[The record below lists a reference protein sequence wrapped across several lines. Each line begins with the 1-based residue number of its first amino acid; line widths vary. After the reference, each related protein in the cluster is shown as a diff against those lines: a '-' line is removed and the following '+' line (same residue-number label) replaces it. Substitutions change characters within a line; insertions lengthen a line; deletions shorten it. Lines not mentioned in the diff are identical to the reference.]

1 MSVAPPIRPRPLAA
15 LLATLVLAGPS
26 FATAQDRFPLSDE
39 HKRWLEEE
47 VIYII
52 SEREKNAFER
62 LQSENERN
70 AFIAAFWQRR
80 DTEPLTPENE
90 FRTEHYRRIEYANTR
105 LGGETPQ
112 PGWMTDRGRVY
123 IKLGEPD
130 DRETFQAVPGLYPAE
145 LWFYLQR
152 REVLLPPLYI
162 LFFRDNNSGPYRQFN
177 HVFDDP
183 EDLMPA
189 QALDINDS
197 RRAAFE
203 FLQEMSPQLAHST
216 ITMRAD
222 RGPATGL
229 MQPDQASL
237 DAAALLLDIERAPH
251 RRLDTNWAS
260 AAEAGRGLVETEYL
274 FNFIPSSGITRVLV
288 GPETLSTGALAH
300 YAIEI
305 EPQHFTLARQEDGDD
320 YFTRFEIQ
328 GEVTDTEGTVVYA
341 FATTP
346 FLRLT
351 ESQLREVG
359 ARPFAY
365 RGMFPLIPG
374 EWQFRLVLKNEAR
387 TEYTVFEDALEV
399 PDSGR
404 SWLGRPFVLHSHDP
418 AAEANATWTTGGF
431 RLTPNA
437 RASGTVGS
445 HLQVAVAAGG
455 TGAISLR
462 AYPWRPDETAG
473 SEGTAPVF
481 EADVPINAGLGLADI
496 DLGDWGTGRYLLV
509 AARDGRR
516 SSSVLDLSARRGVS
530 APWGL
535 TDSFDP
541 LTPGAA
547 PASLAEQWL
556 RLDDLDRAQPL
567 FEAALAANPNLI
579 RARMVLARIALDEE
593 RSEVAVRLL
602 EPALAQ
608 QPDNTRILRAL
619 GDAHQQARSLSRA
632 VELFERSLALEAPDI
647 SLLNSLGV
655 ALVGLGENNRA
666 LTYLERSLDLDGGQ
680 DQVRELVV
688 RLRAGS
694 GPPGR

>member
-1 MSVAPPIRPRPLAA
+1 MTAPPPSRLPLLLASLLVAAPLA
-15 LLATLVLAGPS
+15 P
-26 FATAQDRFPLSDE
+26 AQDRFPLSDE
-39 HKRWLEEE
+39 HQKWLEEE

-52 SEREKNAFER
+52 SEREKDAFQRLHSEAER
-62 LQSENERN
+62 E
-70 AFIAAFWQRR
+70 AFIAAFWARR
-80 DTEPLTPENE
+80 DPEPLTPENE
-90 FRTEHYRRIEYANTR
+90 FRTEHYARIAYANSR

-145 LWFYLQR
+145 LWFYLQQK
-152 REVLLPPLYI
+152 EVLLPPLYI

-183 EDLMPA
+183 EDLLPA

-251 RRLDTNWAS
+251 RRLDTNWVSS
-260 AAEAGRGLVETEYL
+260 ADAGRGLVETEYL
-274 FNFIPSSGITRVLV
+274 FNFVPSAGITRVLA
-288 GPETLSTGALAH
+288 GPQSPSTGVLVH
-300 YAIEI
+300 YAVEI
-305 EPQHFTLARQEDGDD
+305 EPQHFTLARQEDGDE

-328 GEVTDTEGTVVYA
+328 GEVTNDEGTVIYG
-341 FATTP
+341 FAATP

-351 ESQLREVG
+351 ESQLQEVG

-374 EWQFRLVLKNEAR
+374 HWQFRIVLKNEAR
-387 TEYTVFEDALEV
+387 TEYTVFEDELRI
-399 PDSGR
+399 PDPSTT
-404 SWLGRPFVLHSHDP
+404 WLGRPFILHAHDP
-418 AAEANATWTTGGF
+418 ATDLGATWTTASF

-437 RASGTVGS
+437 RASSTVGS
-445 HLQVAVAAGG
+445 HVQVAVAANG
-455 TGAISLR
+455 TDTVSLR
-462 AYPWRPDETAG
+462 AYPWEPGDIEGGGRPPPTFET
-473 SEGTAPVF
+473 EIPVTTR
-481 EADVPINAGLGLADI
+481 LGVAEI
-496 DLGDWGTGRYLLV
+496 DLGDWDTGRYLLV
-509 AARDGRR
+509 AAQGDQRR
-516 SSSVLDLSARRGVS
+516 NSVFDLSARRGVS
-530 APWGL
+530 TPWGL

-556 RLDDLDRAQPL
+556 RLDQMDRARPL
-567 FEAALAANPNLI
+567 FEVALRANPNLV
-579 RARMVLARIALDEE
+579 RARTILARIALDEE
-593 RSEVAVRLL
+593 RSEDAVRLL

-608 QPDNTRILRAL
+608 QPNSPQILRPLA
-619 GDAHQQARSLSRA
+619 DAHLQARNLSRA
-632 VELFERSLALEAPDI
+632 VELFERAIALEAPDT
-647 SLLNSLGV
+647 SLLNALGV
-655 ALVGLGENNRA
+655 ALVGLGDNARA
-666 LTYLERSLDLDGGQ
+666 ISYLERSLALDNSQ
-680 DQVRELVV
+680 DEVRELVTK
-688 RLRAGS
+688 LRAGL
-694 GPPGR
+694 

>member
-1 MSVAPPIRPRPLAA
+1 MSVTSAVPTRPLAA
-15 LLATLVLAGPS
+15 LLATLVLAVPG
-26 FATAQDRFPLSDE
+26 FVAAQDHFPLSEE
-39 HKRWLEEE
+39 HRKWLEEE
-47 VIYII
+47 VVYII
-52 SEREKNAFER
+52 SSREKEAFEK
-62 LQSENERN
+62 LQSEAERE
-70 AFIAAFWQRR
+70 AFITAFWQRR
-80 DTEPLTPENE
+80 DPEPLTPENE
-90 FRTEHYRRIEYANTR
+90 FRTEHYQRIEYANSR
-105 LGGETPQ
+105 LGGETAQ

-145 LWFYLQR
+145 LWFYLQQR
-152 REVLLPPLYI
+152 NVLLPPLYI

-203 FLQEMSPQLAHST
+203 FLQEMSPQLAHAT

-237 DAAALLLDIERAPH
+237 DAAALMLDIERAPH
-251 RRLDTNWAS
+251 RRLDTSWVSS
-260 AAEAGRGLVETEYL
+260 ADAGRGLVETEYL
-274 FNFIPSSGITRVLV
+274 FNMIPSAGLTRVLA
-288 GPETLSTGALAH
+288 GPGPPFTELLVH

-328 GEVTDTEGTVVYA
+328 GEVTDDEGRVIYG
-341 FATTP
+341 FSTTP

-374 EWQFRLVLKNEAR
+374 EWQFRLVVKNEAR
-387 TEYTVFEDALEV
+387 TEYTVFEDDVIV
-399 PDSGR
+399 PDPGSP
-404 SWLGRPFVLHSHDP
+404 WLGRPFVLHDYSP
-418 AAEANATWTTGGF
+418 ATEANTTWTTGSF

-437 RASGTVGS
+437 RASGTIGGR
-445 HLQVAVAAGG
+445 LQVAVAAGG
-455 TGAISLR
+455 AEAISLR
-462 AYPWRPDETAG
+462 ALRWRPEDAEDGEDPPPTLDEEISVDAG
-473 SEGTAPVF
+473 IGVA
-481 EADVPINAGLGLADI
+481 AI
-496 DLGDWGTGRYLLV
+496 DLEDWETGRYLLV
-509 AARDGRR
+509 AGEGDQRR
-516 SSSVLDLSARRGVS
+516 SSLLDLSARRGVS
-530 APWGL
+530 SPWGL

-547 PASLAEQWL
+547 PAALGEQWL
-556 RLDDLDRAQPL
+556 RLDEMDRARPL
-567 FEAALAANPNLI
+567 FETALAANPNLV
-579 RARMVLARIALDEE
+579 RARMVLARLALDDG
-593 RSEVAVRLL
+593 RSGEAVRLL

-608 QPDNTRILRAL
+608 QPDNTMILRAL
-619 GDAHQQARSLSRA
+619 GDAHQQARSLGRA
-632 VELFERSLALEAPDI
+632 VDLFERSLALETPDT

-655 ALVGLGENNRA
+655 ALVGLGENARA
-666 LTYLERSLDLDGGQ
+666 ISYLERSLGLDDSQ
-680 DQVRELVV
+680 DQVRELVAK
-688 RLRAGS
+688 LRADLR
-694 GPPGR
+694 PPRR

>member
-1 MSVAPPIRPRPLAA
+1 MSVVLPVPPRPVAA
-15 LLATLVLAGPS
+15 LLATLVLTASGV
-26 FATAQDRFPLSDE
+26 ATGQDLFPLSDE
-39 HKRWLEEE
+39 HRKWLDEE

-52 SEREKNAFER
+52 SEREKDAFER
-62 LQSENERN
+62 LQSEAERE
-70 AFIAAFWQRR
+70 AFITAFWQRR
-80 DTEPLTPENE
+80 DPEPLTSENE

-105 LGGETPQ
+105 LSGETPE

-152 REVLLPPLYI
+152 REMVLPPLYI
-162 LFFRDNNSGPYRQFN
+162 LFYRDHNSGAYRQFN

-183 EDLMPA
+183 EDLLPA

-203 FLQEMSPQLAHST
+203 FLQEMSPQLAHAT

-251 RRLDTNWAS
+251 RLLDTNWVSS
-260 AAEAGRGLVETEYL
+260 ADAGRGLVETEYL
-274 FNFIPSSGITRVLV
+274 FNFVPSAGIARVLA
-288 GPETLSTGALAH
+288 GPEALAVGVLVH

-328 GEVTDTEGTVVYA
+328 GEVTDDDGTVVYGFSA
-341 FATTP
+341 TP

-351 ESQLREVG
+351 QSQLQEVG

-374 EWQFRLVLKNEAR
+374 DWKFRLVLKNEVR
-387 TEYTVFEDALEV
+387 TEYTVFEDDLQI
-399 PDSGR
+399 PGPNR
-404 SWLGRPFVLHSHDP
+404 PWLGRPFVLHARQP
-418 AAEANATWTTGGF
+418 AEGANHTWTSRGV
-431 RLTPNA
+431 RMTPNA
-437 RASGTVGS
+437 RAVSTVGS
-445 HLQVAVAAGG
+445 RLGVAVAAS
-455 TGAISLR
+455 GADAIR
-462 AYPWRPDETAG
+462 VRVVPW
-473 SEGTAPVF
+473 
-481 EADVPINAGLGLADI
+481 EADAAGDSARAVPAFDSAIPVEAGLAFAEIDLADW
-496 DLGDWGTGRYLLV
+496 DTGRYLVLV
-509 AARDGRR
+509 AQGDHHR
-516 SSSVLDLSARRGVS
+516 SSVLDLSARSGVS

-541 LTPGAA
+541 LAPGAGA
-547 PASLAEQWL
+547 AALAEQWL
-556 RLDDLDRAQPL
+556 RLDEFERARPL
-567 FEAALAANPNLI
+567 FEAALEANPNLV
-579 RARMVLARIALDEE
+579 RARTVLARMALDEG
-593 RSEVAVRLL
+593 RSGDAIRLL

-608 QPDNTRILRAL
+608 QPANTRILRPLA
-619 GDAHQQARSLSRA
+619 DAHHQANNLGRA
-632 VELFERSLALEAPDI
+632 VELWERSIQLEAPDP

-655 ALVGLGENNRA
+655 ALVGLGENARA
-666 LTYLERSLDLDGGQ
+666 ITYLERSLDLDDAQ
-680 DQVRELVV
+680 DQVRELIAK
-688 RLRAGS
+688 LRTGVPPAG
-694 GPPGR
+694 R